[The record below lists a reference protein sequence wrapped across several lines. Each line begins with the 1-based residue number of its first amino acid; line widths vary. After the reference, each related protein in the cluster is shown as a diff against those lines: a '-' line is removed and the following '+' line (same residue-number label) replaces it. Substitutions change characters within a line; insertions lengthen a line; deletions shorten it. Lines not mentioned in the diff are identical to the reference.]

1 MIKMH
6 ASVVSVKGQAVL
18 LRGPSGFGKSDLALR
33 MMDQGADLVSDD
45 YVELEVKKGQ
55 IIARPPK
62 AIQGLMEVRGLG
74 LIKVQYLEEAVVT
87 LAYNL
92 VGSNIVDRVPV
103 SASRLILD
111 GVAIPLFSLDGLA
124 ASGPTKIKM
133 ALSLQM
139 DLQEIE
145 GLNI

>member
-6 ASVVSVKGQAVL
+6 ASVISMKGQAVL

-45 YVELEVKKGQ
+45 YVELDVKKGQ

-87 LAYNL
+87 LACNL

-124 ASGPTKIKM
+124 ASGPAKIKIDRK
-133 ALSLQM
+133 SVV
-139 DLQEIE
+139 
-145 GLNI
+145 